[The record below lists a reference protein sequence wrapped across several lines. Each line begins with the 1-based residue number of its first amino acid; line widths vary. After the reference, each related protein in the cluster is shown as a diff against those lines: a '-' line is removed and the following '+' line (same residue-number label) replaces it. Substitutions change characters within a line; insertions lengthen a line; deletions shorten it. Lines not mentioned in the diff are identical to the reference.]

1 MQLLKGARIVDGT
14 GAGPIH
20 DGAILIEGERIKAVG
35 RAEEFG
41 ADPELETLDL
51 GHLTLAP
58 GFVDTHMHLTGS
70 GKESAPDELR
80 QDSDEVLLLRCATNA
95 QTAIREGVTTFRDC
109 GARNRVIFTFRDA
122 ARRKIVPS
130 PRLLAAG
137 GAITLTGGYAWFFGV
152 EADDPAELRRAIR
165 NQVKLGADF
174 IKVMVT
180 SGIHFGPAIA
190 VLHYDAHTM
199 CMAVEEAASLGR
211 FIAAHCL
218 STDGIRASVAAGV
231 RTIEHCAFF
240 DPARR
245 EAHYDP
251 ELGQAIAR
259 KNIYVNTSHAW
270 CYASSAAAGEG
281 AGPAES
287 RLALMGRMH
296 AGFVSTSRSLLQAG
310 VRLIPGSDAGWFGQ
324 PFGEYGLM
332 PKVFV
337 EEIGMRPKDA
347 FEACTRI
354 AAEAI
359 GLGQEIGTLEPGKRA
374 DVIGLEGDPTSDID
388 AMQRVRMTM
397 LDGAIVFPPDTIHGR
412 KTSSARSTIA
422 S

>member
-1 MQLLKGARIVDGT
+1 MRLLKAARIVDGT
-14 GAGPIH
+14 GADPIH
-20 DGAILIEGERIKAVG
+20 DGAILVEGERIKAIG
-35 RAEEFG
+35 RADEFG
-41 ADPELETLDL
+41 ADPGIEILDL
-51 GHLTLAP
+51 GHLTLTP

-70 GKESAPDELR
+70 GVESAPDDLR

-95 QTAIREGVTTFRDC
+95 QTALREGVTTFRDC
-109 GARNRVIFTFRDA
+109 GARNQVIFTFREA

-137 GAITLTGGYAWFFGV
+137 GAITWTGGYAWFFGV
-152 EADDPAELRRAIR
+152 EADDPAEVRRAIR

-190 VLHYDAHTM
+190 VLHYDADTM
-199 CMAVEEAASLGR
+199 RMAVQEAASLGR

-218 STDGIRASVAAGV
+218 SIDGIRASVAAGV

-240 DPARR
+240 DPTLQ
-245 EAHYDP
+245 EAHYVP
-251 ELGQAIAR
+251 ELGEEIAR
-259 KNIYVNTSHAW
+259 KSIYVNTSHAW
-270 CYASSAAAGEG
+270 CYASSAAAIEG
-281 AGPAES
+281 AAPSES
-287 RLALMGRMH
+287 RLAVMGRMH
-296 AGFVSTSRSLLQAG
+296 AGFVSTSRSLLEAG

-337 EEIGMRPKDA
+337 EEVGMRPRDA

-359 GLGQEIGTLEPGKRA
+359 GLGREIGTLEPGKRA
-374 DVIGLEGDPTSDID
+374 DVVGLEGDPTSDIY

-397 LDGAIVFPPDTIHGR
+397 LDGAIVFPQGR
-412 KTSSARSTIA
+412 LPWGD
-422 S
+422 